1 VFTFAPYYLT
11 DYRGEARAQGFNG
24 YWDLYDA
31 NLHLGGYISGNPT
44 LDWFIQLRGEADVRD
59 VDRVGVTDLEKKR
72 YAWVGGTA
80 RASFFLFPSDMN
92 VDPALRN
99 RISFIGEASW
109 FNDLRSGA
117 QIHKYVAT
125 AKYNIS
131 EQGNSSVQLQYTR
144 GTDKET
150 LVYMNQILVKLS
162 YAY

>member
-1 VFTFAPYYLT
+1 LNA
-11 DYRGEARAQGFNG
+11 

-31 NLHLGGYISGNPT
+31 NLHLGGYVSSNPV
-44 LDWFIQLRGEADVRD
+44 LDWYVQLRGEADMRD
-59 VDRVGVTDLEKKR
+59 VNAVGVTNLNKTR
-72 YAWVGGTA
+72 YRGVGGTA
-80 RASFFLFPSDMN
+80 RAMFFLFPSDMN
-92 VDPALRN
+92 VAPALRN

-109 FNDLRSGA
+109 FNDLRTGA

-131 EQGNSSVQLQYTR
+131 EQGNSSIQLEYTK

-150 LVYMNQILVKLS
+150 LVYLDQILVKLT